1 MKTLDQ
7 YIEGKKK
14 EVAIMLAGK
23 FNVKTSGATNDFLD
37 LIDEILRDT
46 ARETVEAVVP
56 EVDVQKAIRYP
67 EYIRGVNVGYE
78 KARERIIYAA
88 KERGIIS

>member
-1 MKTLDQ
+1 MKTLEE
-7 YIEGKKK
+7 YIEEKRK

-46 ARETVEAVVP
+46 ARESLKAVVP
-56 EVDVQKAIRYP
+56 EEND
-67 EYIRGVNVGYE
+67 ETHYE
-78 KARERIIYAA
+78 QMNYSKLFSKGFNTCRSQILSVA
-88 KERGIIS
+88 KEKGIIS